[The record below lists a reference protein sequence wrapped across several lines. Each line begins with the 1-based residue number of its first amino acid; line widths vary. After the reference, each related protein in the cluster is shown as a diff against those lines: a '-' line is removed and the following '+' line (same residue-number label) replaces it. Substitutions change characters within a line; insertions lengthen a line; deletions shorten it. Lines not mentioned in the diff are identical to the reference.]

1 MYSRYISENLIREVY
16 KMGDSPCKGCQKRV
30 VGCKSTCADLLA
42 YNVLKQPER
51 ERVEI
56 ERRKHALIESD
67 RECRI
72 NHMRSAKVVEKSPT
86 RCRKR

>member
-1 MYSRYISENLIREVY
+1 
-16 KMGDSPCKGCQKRV
+16 MGDSPCKGCQKRV
-30 VGCKSTCADLLA
+30 VGCKSTCADLLV
-42 YNVLKQPER
+42 YKVLKQPER

-72 NHMRSAKVVEKSPT
+72 GYMHGSKVPEKSPT

>member
-1 MYSRYISENLIREVY
+1 
-16 KMGDSPCKGCQKRV
+16 MGDGPCKGCQKRE
-30 VGCKSTCADLLA
+30 VGCKSTCEDLLV
-42 YNVLKQPER
+42 YRVLKQPER
-51 ERVEI
+51 EQVEK

-72 NHMRSAKVVEKSPT
+72 NYMQGSKVPEKSPT